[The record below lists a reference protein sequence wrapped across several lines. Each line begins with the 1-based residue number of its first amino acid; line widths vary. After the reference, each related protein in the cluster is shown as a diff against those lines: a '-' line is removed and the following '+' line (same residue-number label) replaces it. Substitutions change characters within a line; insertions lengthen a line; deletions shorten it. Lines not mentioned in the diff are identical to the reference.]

1 MEQEEASPRVGVLE
15 TQVNSLVSMITE
27 MKALLEASHA
37 RRPAIPDPN
46 NPAHPS
52 SSNTTDKGQPED
64 AHLVPEATQTPHV
77 NPQPKVSPVV
87 INLEKEERGKS
98 AVKTEEGAKRLAK
111 IEECSSGQ
119 GYELAGFDKISPFA
133 KIEVPPDYKEPEF
146 VGKYNGTGC
155 PRAHLKYYL
164 RKMAHYSDYVPLLMN
179 TFQESLAGI
188 ALAWFI
194 ELDLED
200 YDGWEDLAED
210 FLHRYKFNTATA
222 PTRED
227 LLRTVK
233 GKNEHIRTYAQ
244 RWRALATQVKP
255 SIPEDELVDLFL
267 KALPYEYFDK
277 LNTSGCRTFVHP
289 IKVAERLEW
298 AMRERKAPE
307 VPARRRYAL
316 RKEGGA
322 GVDIAFVPNPPK
334 PKRFSNSNPT

>member
-1 MEQEEASPRVGVLE
+1 MEQEELSPRVGVLE
-15 TQVNSLVSMITE
+15 AQVNSLVSMITE
-27 MKALLEASHA
+27 MKALLEASHVKQSA
-37 RRPAIPDPN
+37 TPDLN
-46 NPAHPS
+46 NPTHPS
-52 SSNTTDKGQPED
+52 SSNTNDKGQPEN
-64 AHLVPEATQTPHV
+64 AHPVPEVTQTPHV

-98 AVKTEEGAKRLAK
+98 VVKTEEGAKRLAK
-111 IEECSSGQ
+111 IEECLSDQ
-119 GYELAGFDKISPFA
+119 GYELARFDKISPFA
-133 KIEVPPDYKEPEF
+133 KIEVSPDYKEPEF

-155 PRAHLKYYL
+155 PHAHLKYYL

-179 TFQESLAGI
+179 TFRESLAGA

-210 FLHRYKFNTATA
+210 FLHQYKFNTAIA

-233 GKNEHIRTYAQ
+233 RKNEQIRTYAR

-255 SIPEDELVDLFL
+255 FIPEDELVDLFL
-267 KALPYEYFDK
+267 KVLPYEYFDK
-277 LNTSGCRTFVHP
+277 LNTSGCQTFIHP

-307 VPARRRYAL
+307 APARR
-316 RKEGGA
+316 
-322 GVDIAFVPNPPK
+322 
-334 PKRFSNSNPT
+334 